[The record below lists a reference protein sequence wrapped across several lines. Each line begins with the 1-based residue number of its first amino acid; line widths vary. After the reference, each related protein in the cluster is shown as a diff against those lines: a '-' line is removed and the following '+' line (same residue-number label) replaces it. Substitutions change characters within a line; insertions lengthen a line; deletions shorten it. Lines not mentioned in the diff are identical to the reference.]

1 MNLIIDYAAF
11 FGFSLLFG
19 VVLGLTRSRGLIDWI
34 VANER
39 LAGILL
45 LLAYYI
51 ITEGLFARSIGK
63 LITGCK
69 VVNEK
74 GGRPSFGQILGR
86 TFARL
91 IPFEAFSFL
100 GTTGRGLHDSVAK
113 TFVVKCR

>member
-1 MNLIIDYAAF
+1 
-11 FGFSLLFG
+11 
-19 VVLGLTRSRGLIDWI
+19 
-34 VANER
+34 
-39 LAGILL
+39 
-45 LLAYYI
+45 
-51 ITEGLFARSIGK
+51 